1 MVALVVAA
9 VSIGVLRRHAKRF
22 GLVDRPGG
30 RKQHQRPT
38 PVVGG
43 LGMGIALVVALPVIL
58 GLRGAD
64 PDFFPL
70 VTTGAPFVG
79 ALLALLIV
87 GLIDDQRGLGS
98 RPKFGVQAIA
108 AVVAV
113 SAGGLSLEGIGTW
126 PGGAPIA
133 LGLLAA
139 PVTVVAIVG
148 FVNAFNMIDGVDGL
162 AGSTAVVMLAA
173 LGVVAGIADAAL
185 PLLIAVA
192 LCGACLGFLVFNLRT
207 PWRSRATVF
216 LGDAGTLM
224 LGFAIVWVAI
234 DVSQRPATPIAP
246 VGIAW
251 VLALPVIDTLNLM
264 IRRLLRGQSPFHAD
278 RNHFH
283 HILGRA
289 GFSPGQTAMI
299 FSGLT
304 LVMAVIGLTGSFI
317 GVPDVLLGLAL
328 LLVAGAHYFFVRYAW
343 RTTKAL
349 RRLRASLAR
358 SDADRLPVIDRM
370 ALVGMYIVALGL
382 PAGLGWAVIVGV
394 ALVGLASLAQGK
406 AIFFALRELAIAKLS
421 LLMAGWMTLAV
432 FLRPEAVVS
441 AWLPAMWMTG
451 VFALPLGWWLAR
463 YRHHAL
469 LLFSLAVVSLISAWA
484 YAADWKMLEAGY
496 VRTADYWGSVE
507 TGGLLIALMLVV
519 LVGAGAYGVASYT
532 RRWRA
537 RASLASAVLGVTTL
551 LLLLLGLSL
560 QSAVAAGLIGL
571 FAMAIVATRSTE
583 QRALRISVVGGT
595 VMTVL
600 LGSLLANTF
609 KPPGVSLDEQYWGPV
624 QATFFS
630 LGGATTEAQTRYPGV
645 VSRLDD
651 WRSVI
656 RASAQHPLAGT
667 GRSVMA
673 DQGTQ
678 AVLPAERS
686 AYASLLLI
694 GGLPALGFFVGLTGV
709 WARSISRAGR
719 FKAWPLVQVITAYGL
734 LWTVLGAFLLWPV
747 SHDPLCGVI
756 VTSVWALGIT
766 ASLDTRQSRS
776 SAVPPSVDRFGPN
789 PPSSP
794 PRRAIGGGL
803 PRCTRREAH
812 QHRHR
817 ECEGHRTDVVVK
829 VHLGES
835 CCEEAERE

>member
-1 MVALVVAA
+1 LAQTLAAGTAGFTVALLVAA
-9 VSIGVLRRHAKRF
+9 FSIGVLRRHAKRF

-43 LGMGIALVVALPVIL
+43 AGMGIALVVALPVVL

-64 PDFFPL
+64 TDSFTL
-70 VTTGAPFVG
+70 LTTGAPFAG

-98 RPKFGVQAIA
+98 RPKFGVQALA
-108 AVVAV
+108 ALLAV
-113 SAGGLSLEGIGTW
+113 FVGGLALEGLGTW

-139 PVTVVAIVG
+139 PVTVIAIVG

-173 LGVVAGIADAAL
+173 LGVVAGIANAAS
-185 PLLIAVA
+185 PLLIAVT

-234 DVSQRPATPIAP
+234 DVSQRPASPIAP

-264 IRRLLRGQSPFHAD
+264 IRRLMRGQSPFHAD
-278 RNHFH
+278 RNHLH

-304 LVMAVIGLTGSFI
+304 LVMAVIGLAGSFI

-343 RTTKAL
+343 RTTKAI

-370 ALVGMYIVALGL
+370 ALVGMYTVALAL
-382 PAGLGWAVIVGV
+382 PAGLGWVVIVGV
-394 ALVGLASLAQGK
+394 ALIGLASLVQRRAM
-406 AIFFALRELAIAKLS
+406 IFALRTLPIARLS

-432 FLRPEAVVS
+432 FLRPESVAA

-469 LLFSLAVVSLISAWA
+469 PLFSLAVASLIGAWA

-507 TGGLLIALMLVV
+507 TGGLLIVLMLVV

-537 RASLASAVLGVTTL
+537 RASLASAVVGGTAL

-560 QSAVAAGLIGL
+560 QSAVAAGLIGFL
-571 FAMAIVATRSTE
+571 AMAIVATRSVE

-624 QATFFS
+624 QATFLY
-630 LGGATTEAQTRYPGV
+630 LGGATTQAQTRYPGV
-645 VSRLDD
+645 VSRVDD

-656 RASAQHPLAGT
+656 RASAQRPLAGT
-667 GRSVMA
+667 GRPVIA
-673 DQGTQ
+673 DEQ
-678 AVLPAERS
+678 AQAAPPADRS
-686 AYASLLLI
+686 AYASLLLT
-694 GGLPALGFFVGLTGV
+694 GGLPAVGFFVVLSVV
-709 WARSISRAGR
+709 WMRAVSRAGR
-719 FKAWPLVQVITAYGL
+719 CQAWPLVQVITAYGL
-734 LWTVLGAFLLWPV
+734 FWAVLGAFLLGPV

-756 VTSVWALGIT
+756 VTAVWALGVA
-766 ASLDTRQSRS
+766 ASLDTHQLDSAGAPPGADATESS
-776 SAVPPSVDRFGPN
+776 SATSAPLRVVDGG
-789 PPSSP
+789 SA
-794 PRRAIGGGL
+794 RRID
-803 PRCTRREAH
+803 R
-812 QHRHR
+812 
-817 ECEGHRTDVVVK
+817 
-829 VHLGES
+829 
-835 CCEEAERE
+835 